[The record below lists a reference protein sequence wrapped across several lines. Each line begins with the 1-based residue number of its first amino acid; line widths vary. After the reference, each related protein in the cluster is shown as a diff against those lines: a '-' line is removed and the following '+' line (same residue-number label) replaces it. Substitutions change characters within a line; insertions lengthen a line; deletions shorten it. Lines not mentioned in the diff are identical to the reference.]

1 MAITSLALAIL
12 APLANLQKVKGLWN
26 LCERSR

>member
-12 APLANLQKVKGLWN
+12 APLANLQKVKGLWD
-26 LCERSR
+26 LYERS